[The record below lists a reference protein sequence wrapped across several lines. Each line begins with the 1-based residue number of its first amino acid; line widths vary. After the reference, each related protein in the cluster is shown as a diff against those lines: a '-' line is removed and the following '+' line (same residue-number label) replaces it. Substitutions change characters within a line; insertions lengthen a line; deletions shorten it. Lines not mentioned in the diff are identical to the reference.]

1 MDGRRLTLDA
11 GARDDLLRLLGGLLF
26 GVGMIAL
33 FLRKENIDAWG
44 DFGRLL
50 VLLVPCLLLL
60 GLGLGMI
67 GGDSRQPVE
76 DDAGARPWRAV
87 VLVLG
92 IVLVPLTLLQFV
104 ALLGGSPDD
113 PLNRAWIFAASAV
126 VAALAALRAR
136 LPFAALLA
144 ALAALIAFVSLWDKI
159 LDPSGRGIRQL
170 MVIAAILLIAGAVV
184 LRRRG
189 FPYAGELVTAG
200 GVAAVLAGVLGAGAV
215 IVKMA
220 VADSLGAF
228 GVSGLGGLL
237 QQEHWNLFLL
247 VVSVALIVYGT
258 AIAARGPVYVGGF
271 GIFFFVVS
279 IGSELASRASDG
291 RPDGSLVGWPL
302 ILILLGAAGIAAG
315 FFLLGEG
322 GGRPAIRRP
331 GRRPQA
337 PADGTEPTATHPA
350 RPG

>member
-1 MDGRRLTLDA
+1 MEGRRFTFDA

-26 GVGMIAL
+26 AVGAIAL
-33 FLRKENIDAWG
+33 FLRKSELEAWG
-44 DFGRLL
+44 DLGRLI
-50 VLLVPCLLLL
+50 VLLVPCVLLL
-60 GLGLGMI
+60 GLGMGMI
-67 GGDSRQPVE
+67 GGDARRPIE

-87 VLVLG
+87 LLVLG

-104 ALLGGSPDD
+104 ALIGGTPGD
-113 PLNRAWIFAASAV
+113 PLNRAWIFAGT
-126 VAALAALRAR
+126 AAIAGLVALRAR

-189 FPYAGELVTAG
+189 LPYSGELVTAG
-200 GVAAVLAGVLGAGAV
+200 GIAAVLAGILGAGAV
-215 IVKMA
+215 VVKMA
-220 VADSLGAF
+220 LADSFGAF
-228 GVSGLGGLL
+228 GVPGLGGLL

-271 GIFFFVVS
+271 GLFFFVVS
-279 IGSELASRASDG
+279 IGSELASRASEG

-322 GGRPAIRRP
+322 GARPAIRRP
-331 GRRPQA
+331 RRGPPEP
-337 PADGTEPTATHPA
+337 PADAPTATQPTA
-350 RPG
+350 GR